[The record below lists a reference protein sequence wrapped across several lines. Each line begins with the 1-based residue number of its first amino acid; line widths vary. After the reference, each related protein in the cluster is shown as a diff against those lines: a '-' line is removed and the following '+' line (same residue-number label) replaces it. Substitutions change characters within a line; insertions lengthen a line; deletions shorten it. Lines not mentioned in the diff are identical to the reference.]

1 MPEAFWNLTPD
12 PSPNGEG
19 SDYRGY
25 PYFAACVVMG
35 MWLYSD
41 VSLANHQHLTTNTQH
56 PSLANH
62 QHPTFNTQHPPL
74 AVTFCEFCMPE
85 AFCGIEI
92 VRYKVLLNL

>member
-25 PYFAACVVMG
+25 PYFAACVVIG
-35 MWLYSD
+35 TWIYPD
-41 VSLANHQHLTTNTQH
+41 ASLTNHQHLTTNTQ
-56 PSLANH
+56 
-62 QHPTFNTQHPPL
+62 QPPL

-85 AFCGIEI
+85 AFCRFET
-92 VRYKVLLNL
+92 VRKKALLDL